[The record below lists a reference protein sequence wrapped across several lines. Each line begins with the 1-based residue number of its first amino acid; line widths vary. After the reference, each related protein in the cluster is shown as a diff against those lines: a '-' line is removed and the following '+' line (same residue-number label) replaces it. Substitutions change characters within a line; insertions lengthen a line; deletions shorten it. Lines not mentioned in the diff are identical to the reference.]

1 MNREKIDAEFREKL
15 KHLSMNKP
23 ATSVKAIVE
32 FDEAGRHHLF
42 ELTKKSGSS
51 VRIRHSYKNIPA
63 VALEGYAEDILS
75 LSEEKWV
82 ERIEE
87 DEEIHVNS

>member
-15 KHLSMNKP
+15 KQMSMNTP

-42 ELTKKSGSS
+42 ELTKKGGSS

-63 VALEGYAEDILS
+63 VALEGNAEDILR

-87 DEEIHVNS
+87 DEEVHING